1 MNRVKIYIFVF
12 SYENQG
18 AEEGGLTLGGVGLG
32 ASPGRPPI
40 TSPTDASPREVFIIL
55 DSKSGFK
62 SLSHLNKSAT

>member
-1 MNRVKIYIFVF
+1 MYRVKIYIFVF

-40 TSPTDASPREVFIIL
+40 TSSIRGVIKNQTFI
-55 DSKSGFK
+55 K
-62 SLSHLNKSAT
+62 

>member
-18 AEEGGLTLGGVGLG
+18 AEEGGLNLGGVGLG

-40 TSPTDASPREVFIIL
+40 TFPTDAPPWEVMMGVMAIINVTVNPT
-55 DSKSGFK
+55 SI
-62 SLSHLNKSAT
+62 